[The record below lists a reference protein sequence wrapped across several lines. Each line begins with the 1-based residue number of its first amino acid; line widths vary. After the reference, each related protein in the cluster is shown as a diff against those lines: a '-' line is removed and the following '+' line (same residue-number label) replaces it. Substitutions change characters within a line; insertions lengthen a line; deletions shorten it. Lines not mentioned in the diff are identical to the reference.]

1 MRVAAVWLYLGRF
14 GGEKIG
20 AAAEQGVPREKNR
33 RVCETKFLT
42 RQARHASQDVISTC
56 GSEEVVYSA
65 VITEIKLLPQPEVP
79 PIQ

>member
-1 MRVAAVWLYLGRF
+1 MRIAAVWLYLGRF

-20 AAAEQGVPREKNR
+20 ATAEQGVPREKNR
-33 RVCETKFLT
+33 RVCEAKFLT
-42 RQARHASQDVISTC
+42 RQARHASQLSTC